1 MIFKNLYIVKGT
13 VFEVYKLFHLYKPV
27 NITVRIFFVASP
39 FSFFFQNWVKT
50 IDYYLASVMFGLHP
64 YILYLQSY
72 EKCI

>member
-27 NITVRIFFVASP
+27 NISVRIFFVASP
-39 FSFFFQNWVKT
+39 FFFFSKLGE
-50 IDYYLASVMFGLHP
+50 DYRNYLASVMFGLHP